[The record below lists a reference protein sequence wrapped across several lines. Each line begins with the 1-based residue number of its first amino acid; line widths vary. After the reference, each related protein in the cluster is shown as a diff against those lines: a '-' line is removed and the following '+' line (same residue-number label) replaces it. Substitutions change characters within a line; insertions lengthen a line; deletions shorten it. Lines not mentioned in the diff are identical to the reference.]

1 MSSQGQVGP
10 SPAPPQLG
18 PYLKAALF
26 CDQVI
31 EGKDGVLSL
40 IRVVDRLTTV
50 ASGPGAPKDM
60 TPVTHPLLAVIMLS
74 SGSARGPEEV
84 RLEMERPDGQRKD
97 VWTGTVHMEGEDK
110 GQNLVLNFPTTFELA
125 GLYWFNLYMGDH
137 LLTKMPF
144 RLMYTRFSSGGH

>member
-1 MSSQGQVGP
+1 MSSEEEQRVVVT
-10 SPAPPQLG
+10 PPQRG

-40 IRVVDRLTTV
+40 IRVVDRVTTM

-60 TPVTHPLLAVIMLS
+60 PSVTHGLVAVVMLT

-110 GQNLVLNFPTTFELA
+110 GQNLVLNFQTTFELP
-125 GLYWFNLYMGDH
+125 GLYWFNLYVGEQ
-137 LLTKMPF
+137 LFTRMPL